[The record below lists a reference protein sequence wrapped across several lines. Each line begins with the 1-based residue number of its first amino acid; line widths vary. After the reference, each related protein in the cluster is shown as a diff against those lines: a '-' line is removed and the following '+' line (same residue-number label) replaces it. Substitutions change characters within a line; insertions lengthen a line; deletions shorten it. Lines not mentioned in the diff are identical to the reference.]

1 MEEVRLSRM
10 VAPCLRQDENYIYIL
25 YGGEQ
30 VLRGLGNYVAVV
42 ADTWSSSGS
51 SNGNIDST
59 NTRTTYDELIS
70 TSTYSTYI
78 II

>member
-1 MEEVRLSRM
+1 MITIS
-10 VAPCLRQDENYIYIL
+10 IY
-25 YGGEQ
+25 YMAASQ

-59 NTRTTYDELIS
+59 NTRTAYDTAYDELIS
-70 TSTYSTYI
+70 TSTHSTYI

>member
-1 MEEVRLSRM
+1 MEEVRLLRM

-59 NTRTTYDELIS
+59 NTRTAYDELIS
-70 TSTYSTYI
+70 TSTYRTYI

>member
-59 NTRTTYDELIS
+59 NTRTAYDELIN

>member
-1 MEEVRLSRM
+1 MEEVRLLRM

-59 NTRTTYDELIS
+59 NTRTAYDELIS

>member
-30 VLRGLGNYVAVV
+30 VLRGLGNYVTVV

-59 NTRTTYDELIS
+59 NTRTAYDELIS